1 MDFAKFLRTPFFTEH
16 LWWLLLILFK
26 LKILKKTQKSLKN
39 EWLCWSFMMIARNGN
54 GYAEIFLALYG
65 ILDPITRMIN
75 VTHEPIT
82 RTGITCKEIPC
93 YKHDSAY
100 RWFIVK
106 KAKIV

>member
-1 MDFAKFLRTPFFTEH
+1 MDFAKFLRAPFFTEH
-16 LWWLLLILFK
+16 LWWLLLILLK
-26 LKILKKTQKSLKN
+26 LKILKKTHKSLKN

-75 VTHEPIT
+75 VKHEPIT